1 MFITHNLPA
10 LNTYNKVTNNSKL
23 KNNSLEKLSS
33 GQRINKAADDAAGLA
48 ISEKMR
54 GQIRGLN
61 MAARNVQDGISLIQ
75 TADGAMN
82 EVHSILQRGRELSVQ
97 ACNGTLTQS
106 ERKEIGNEINQLT
119 KEIDRIANST
129 EFNTKKILN
138 FPTYNIDSVTSNVL
152 NGLKTGWLEVSAK
165 RIQDIY
171 GLTPKNDL
179 GVILE
184 QGTLGGVLADANGS
198 RIRIELLDFA
208 PSDGASGNNP
218 YSSYFAYNDQ
228 IVAHELTH
236 SIMMQNMNMSGLP
249 LWFIEGTAEAI
260 AGADGRL
267 VGDLSGNSAQSIVNQ
282 INDPSASGSILYSC
296 GYVAVRYM
304 DASIRIKGG
313 AGIIDVM
320 GRLAAGDNLDT
331 ALASTGAFTDLN
343 DFKLK
348 FVNDGDEYIN
358 GTLAGYTGYYINLTN
373 NDAGAL
379 GGFDAGVSGSEIT
392 REAVIDESTATDTTD
407 GQPLSAYGINVIWPE
422 FNISD
427 PFTLH
432 IGANAGQNMIL
443 ELPMVTADKL
453 GLSEIDIETKSDKA
467 IGIFDNAISAVS
479 SSRAKLGAA
488 QNRLEYTLNN
498 LNNAEENLTA
508 AESRIRD
515 ADMAKEMTAFT
526 KGRILEQAAQS
537 MLAQAN
543 NLPQAVLQL
552 LQA

>member
-1 MFITHNLPA
+1 MFITHNLSA
-10 LNTYNKVTNNSKL
+10 INTYNKLANNNKAVNS
-23 KNNSLEKLSS
+23 SLEKLSS
-33 GQRINKAADDAAGLA
+33 GLRINRAADDAAGLA

-54 GQIRGLN
+54 GQIRGLS
-61 MAARNVQDGISLIQ
+61 MAARNVRDGISLIQ

-82 EVHSILQRGRELSVQ
+82 EMHSILQRGRELSVQ

-106 ERKEIGNEINQLT
+106 ERKDIANEINQLT
-119 KEIDRIANST
+119 KEIDRIANTT

-138 FPTYNIDSVTSNVL
+138 YPSYNMDSVTSKVL
-152 NGLKTGWLEVSAK
+152 NGLKTGWLEASAK
-165 RIQDIY
+165 KIENIY

-179 GVILE
+179 KVILE
-184 QGTLGGVLADANGS
+184 EGTLGGVLADANGS
-198 RIRIELLDFA
+198 RIRIELVDFA
-208 PSDGASGNNP
+208 PADGENGTNP
-218 YSSYFAYNDQ
+218 YSNYYAYNDQ
-228 IVAHELTH
+228 IIAHELTH
-236 SIMMQNMNMSGLP
+236 SIMMQNMNMADLP

-267 VGDLSGNSAQSIVNQ
+267 AGDLAGNSAQSIVDQ
-282 INDPSASGSILYSC
+282 INDPTASGSTLYSC
-296 GYVAVRYM
+296 GFVAVRFM
-304 DASIRIKGG
+304 DATIRLNGG

-320 GRLAAGDNLDT
+320 NSLKAGNSLDVALAA
-331 ALASTGAFTDLN
+331 TGAFTGLDN
-343 DFKLK
+343 FKAK
-348 FVNDGDEYIN
+348 FVNDGAAYIN
-358 GTLAGYTGYYINLTN
+358 GTLAGYTSYYINLTN

-379 GGFDAGVSGSEIT
+379 GGLDAGVSGTEIP
-392 REAVIDESTATDTTD
+392 REDVIDESIATDTTD

-422 FNISD
+422 FSLSD

-432 IGANAGQNMIL
+432 IGANAGQNMII

-453 GLSEIDIETKSDKA
+453 GLSEIDVETKADKA
-467 IGIFDNAISAVS
+467 IDIFDNAISTVS
-479 SSRAKLGAA
+479 SRRSKLGAA
-488 QNRLEYTLNN
+488 QNRLEHTLNN

-515 ADMAKEMTAFT
+515 ADMAKEMTTYT
-526 KGRILEQAAQS
+526 KNNILAQAAQA

>member
-1 MFITHNLPA
+1 
-10 LNTYNKVTNNSKL
+10 
-23 KNNSLEKLSS
+23 
-33 GQRINKAADDAAGLA
+33 
-48 ISEKMR
+48 
-54 GQIRGLN
+54 

-82 EVHSILQRGRELSVQ
+82 EIHSILQRGRELSVQ

-119 KEIDRIANST
+119 KEIDRIASST

-138 FPTYNIDSVTSNVL
+138 FPTYSIDSVTSNVI
-152 NGLKTGWLEVSAK
+152 NGLKKGWLEVSAK

-208 PSDGASGNNP
+208 PSDGESGNNP

-267 VGDLSGNSAQSIVNQ
+267 AGDLSGNSAQSIVNQ

-304 DASIRIKGG
+304 DASIRINGG

-343 DFKLK
+343 DFKVK

-358 GTLAGYTGYYINLTN
+358 GTLAGYNGYYINLTN
-373 NDAGAL
+373 SDAGAL

-392 REAVIDESTATDTTD
+392 REAVIDESIATDTTD

-422 FNISD
+422 FSISD
-427 PFTLH
+427 PFMLH

-467 IGIFDNAISAVS
+467 IDTFDNAISAVS
-479 SSRAKLGAA
+479 SSRAILGAA
-488 QNRLEYTLNN
+488 QNRLEHTLNN
-498 LNNAEENLTA
+498 LNNAEENLSA

-526 KGRILEQAAQS
+526 KGKILEQAAQS